1 MNMNSLYRISW
12 IERISLKT
20 PYPAVVARV
29 GAILSQLPRGTAL
42 VLDYGGVGRGIFD
55 MFQYGGISPIGVALT
70 GGDSVHWEGCNTVSL
85 AKSTLISR
93 LVALVHS
100 GELVVHKDLK
110 DWAILRRELLNFR
123 TEVTPSGSMTWNAG
137 TGAHDDVLIAT
148 ALAGWYLEGRDT
160 PNAGFFNLCRS
171 RHYEGGGQPPP
182 ERWVVGVDI
191 GQSRDP
197 TAICVASQIDRP
209 SKTDIDDPAYARPD
223 VHPSLQRPSAPPPE
237 SEPQQQWEGQREGG
251 KWLADPEGTPGPEE
265 PAAKLPP
272 HRAWER

>member
-55 MFQYGGISPIGVALT
+55 MFQYGGISPIGVTLT

-85 AKSTLISR
+85 PKSTLISR

-110 DWAILRRELLNFR
+110 DWPILRRELLNFR
-123 TEVTPSGSMTWNAG
+123 TEITPAGQMTWNAG
-137 TGAHDDVLIAT
+137 SGGHDDILIAT
-148 ALAGWYLEGRDT
+148 ALAGWYLEGQDT
-160 PNAGFFNLCRS
+160 PSAGFYNYTRN
-171 RHYEGGGQPPP
+171 RHYAGAGRSPP
-182 ERWVVGVDI
+182 EKWVVGVDI

-197 TAICVASQIDRP
+197 TAICVASLLARP
-209 SKTDIDDPAYARPD
+209 SKADIEDPAYSQPEE
-223 VHPSLQRPSAPPPE
+223 HPSLQRPSAPPPA
-237 SEPQQQWEGQREGG
+237 SAPQEQWEGQRAGG
-251 KWLADPEGTPGPEE
+251 KWLADPEETPHPDE
-265 PAAKLPP
+265 PAAELPP
-272 HRAWER
+272 RRVWER